1 MSNPNGITVITTHL
15 NADFDALASMLAAQK
30 LYPDAL
36 VVFPGSQEKNLRNFF
51 ITSMAYL
58 FNMADIKHIDFSA
71 INRLI
76 LVDTRQP
83 SRIGKFAELLNHPD
97 IEIHIYD
104 HHPPMPNDIKGHI
117 EFSRISGA
125 TVTLLIEII
134 REKQIDVSADEA
146 TIMCLGLYE
155 DTGSFTF
162 PSTTEQDFLAA
173 AFLLSRGANLNMV
186 SSMTAREISPE
197 QVGLLNDMIQSATRY
212 TIKGTEVVVTS
223 IITEHYVPDFAF
235 LVHKMIKMEN
245 LNAIFAIASME
256 NKIHIVARSRIP
268 EVDVGT
274 ILSQMG
280 GGGHNFA
287 ASATIKDHTLAQ
299 TDQRLLEILYQTIRP
314 RRLARDIMSS
324 PAISTGADTSCKEA
338 SGLLT
343 RYNINALLINGG
355 PDARESLLG
364 YITRQVLEKALYHHL
379 DDVPVREYM
388 TTDIA
393 WVSPDADISEI
404 QQKVIDNKQRIL
416 PVVENGTIK
425 GVVSRTD
432 LLNLIVRQSSRD
444 LAAAAGNFQDII
456 HARTRNILNFMIERF
471 SKRMMDLLR
480 GIGVVARE
488 MGIEAYVVG
497 GFVRDLFLYR
507 PNEDMDV
514 VVEGNGIAFAKQ
526 YAALN
531 SARVHTHEH
540 FGTAVII
547 LPDHLKIDIAS
558 ARMEYYKFPTALP
571 IVEMS
576 SIKQDLFRR
585 DFTINT
591 LAIQL
596 NPEKFG
602 TLIDFFSAQK
612 DIKEKAIRVIHNL
625 SFVEDP
631 TRAFR
636 AIKFEQRFGF
646 NMGRL
651 TVGLIENAIK
661 MDFFSKLSG
670 KRVFNEIKQILDEE
684 NPVPAIGRL
693 NDFQLLRVIHPN
705 LQLGPDKIT
714 LLNSVKNV
722 ISWHDLL
729 FLEESVMKWAVYLL
743 AILRGY
749 DSKISEDIFNRL
761 ELAPRMKTILGKE
774 RYAAEKTLYWL
785 ERSMPVL
792 NSELCDLLMGIRTEL
807 KLYMMAATRQES
819 VKRAISHYFV
829 KLRYIKPSVTGEDLK
844 QMGFPPGP
852 MFKDILLAIRNEKL
866 NEKLKTRDDE
876 LVFISRHFS
885 GDNTSDVG

>member
-1 MSNPNGITVITTHL
+1 MPNPNGITVITTHL

-36 VVFPGSQEKNLRNFF
+36 VVFPGSQERNLRNFF
-51 ITSMAYL
+51 IKSMVYL
-58 FNMADIKHIDFSA
+58 FNMADIKHIDFSR
-71 INRLI
+71 INRLV

-83 SRIGKFAELLNHPD
+83 SRIGKFAEILNNPD

-104 HHPPMPNDIKGHI
+104 HHPPMGNDITGH
-117 EFSRISGA
+117 FSVCRVSGA
-125 TVTLLIEII
+125 TVTLLVEII
-134 REKQIDVSADEA
+134 RERKIDVSSDEA

-173 AFLLSRGANLNMV
+173 AFLLSKGANLNTV
-186 SSMTAREISPE
+186 SSMIAREISPE
-197 QVGLLNDMIQSATRY
+197 QVGLLNDMIQASTRY
-212 TIKGTEVVVTS
+212 TIKGTEIVVTS
-223 IITEHYVPDFAF
+223 VITDHYVPDFAF
-235 LVHKMIKMEN
+235 LVHKLIKMEN
-245 LNAIFAIASME
+245 LNAIFALASME

-268 EVDVGT
+268 EVDVGA

-287 ASATIKDHTLAQ
+287 ASATIKDQTLPQA
-299 TDQRLLEILYQTIRP
+299 DQRLLEILYQTIRP

-324 PAISTGADTSCKEA
+324 PAISTRADTTCKA
-338 SGLLT
+338 AAGLLT
-343 RYNINALLINGG
+343 RYNINALLINGDPEAG
-355 PDARESLLG
+355 NTLLG

-379 DDVPVREYM
+379 DDVPVQEYM
-388 TTDIA
+388 TTDMA
-393 WVSPDADISEI
+393 WVSPEADISEI

-416 PVVENGTIK
+416 PVMENGMIK

-432 LLNLIVRQSSRD
+432 LLNLIARQSSRD
-444 LAAAAGNFQDII
+444 MAAAVGNFQDII

-471 SKRMMDLLR
+471 SRRLMDLLR
-480 GIGVVARE
+480 GIGDVAKD

-514 VVEGNGIAFAKQ
+514 VVEGDGIAFAKR
-526 YAALN
+526 YAALKN
-531 SARVHTHEH
+531 ARVHTHEH

-547 LPDHLKIDIAS
+547 FSDGLKIDVAS
-558 ARMEYYKFPTALP
+558 ARMEYYKFPSALP

-670 KRVFNEIKQILDEE
+670 RRVFNEIRQILDEE
-684 NPVPAIGRL
+684 NPVPAVGRL
-693 NDFQLLRVIHPN
+693 NDFQLLRIIHPN
-705 LQLGPDKIT
+705 LRLGPEKIT
-714 LLNSVKNV
+714 LLESVKNV

-729 FLEESVMKWAVYLL
+729 FLEESIMKWSVYFL

-761 ELAPRMKTILGKE
+761 ELAPRLKTILGKE
-774 RYAAEKTLYWL
+774 RYAAEKSLWEL
-785 ERSMPVL
+785 ERHMPVS
-792 NSELCDLLMGIRTEL
+792 NSELCDQLMPFRPEL
-807 KLYMMAATRQES
+807 KLYMMAATLQ
-819 VKRAISHYFV
+819 KRIKRGISNYFV
-829 KLRYIKPSVTGEDLK
+829 KLRYIKPAVTGEDLK

-852 MFKDILLAIRNEKL
+852 VFKEVLLAIQHEKL
-866 NEKLKTRDDE
+866 NGKLKTRDDE
-876 LVFISRHFS
+876 LMFISRHFAMS
-885 GDNTSDVG
+885 EPGTA